1 MAGKKTAKK
10 KAASKKTPAKKEE
23 TLPAVAFDFEADA
36 GAGME
41 GTDSDSFAIPFL
53 RILQKLSPQCDEA
66 DAEFAKGAKA
76 GMLFNSVSGKLYD
89 GTVGVSFLPC
99 AFQRRFIQWA
109 PKGSEGGFKGEFMP
123 EEITAMRAEGKIVEL
138 DGRLYLP
145 DENGNVSEK
154 KSDTFADTRSHFG
167 LVVDADGGVA
177 MALLPLSSTQI
188 KKSKRLMSILNEAK
202 VQGSN
207 GLVTP
212 PTWMNKVKLTTVL
225 ESNDLGSW
233 YGAKFEADGFI
244 DSKDLYEAGKQF
256 HDAVSK
262 GQAQANFDEG
272 ATDAPV
278 DKKF

>member
-1 MAGKKTAKK
+1 MAPKKTAKK
-10 KAASKKTPAKKEE
+10 KASKKAVAKKEE
-23 TLPAVAFDFEADA
+23 MLPAVAFDFEADA

-66 DAEFAKGAKA
+66 NAEFVEGAKA

-89 GTVGVSFLPC
+89 GKAGVHFLPC

-109 PKGSEGGFKGEFMP
+109 PKGSEGGFKGEFLP
-123 EEITAMRAEGKIVEL
+123 EEITAMRTEGKIVEL

-145 DENGNVSEK
+145 DDAGNVSEK
-154 KSDTFADTRSHFG
+154 KCDTFADTRSHFG
-167 LVVDADGGVA
+167 LVVDSEGEVA
-177 MALLPLSSTQI
+177 AALMPLSSTQI

-202 VQGSN
+202 VQGSSD
-207 GLVTP
+207 LVTP

-225 ESNDLGSW
+225 ESNDQGSW

-262 GQAQANFDEG
+262 GQAQANFAEG
-272 ATDAPV
+272 DDTPAG
-278 DKKF
+278 KEKF